1 MANISNVIKKI
12 EAIITLWGI
21 LDDKSK
27 VLCICDLRDMYEK
40 LGKKRTSEVL
50 NDLLNYNKLQRAYEL
65 IKDLYAIE
73 VYNN

>member
-1 MANISNVIKKI
+1 MANVIKKL
-12 EAIITLWGI
+12 EAIITLWDI

-27 VLCICDLRDMYEK
+27 ALCVCNLRDIYEG

>member
-1 MANISNVIKKI
+1 MANISNVIKKL

-27 VLCICDLRDMYEK
+27 ALCICDLRDMYEK